1 MEQLDDHLDGKIEN
15 ATKDDIVDYI
25 LSWSTATESTIATR
39 KSILKK
45 YFTWTGGVEIVK
57 NLKIK
62 MPRSKLRPE
71 DILTPEDVDKL
82 IDATPSHFYK
92 CIIAVLWETGCRIGE
107 ARTLKIKDLRETD
120 SGLIVSIPTLKND
133 FPCRNMVLLYSAQYV
148 RNYLAYSGKIGDDI
162 IFDVERS
169 TIHIMLQ
176 KIKKNA
182 GIAKPV
188 SPHKFRHARA
198 TQMVKQGYQE
208 AIIRKMMGWTPTSP
222 MIANYQHLCDSDV
235 INAQIAMNGEV
246 AEKQNV

>member
-1 MEQLDDHLDGKIEN
+1 
-15 ATKDDIVDYI
+15 
-25 LSWSTATESTIATR
+25 
-39 KSILKK
+39 
-45 YFTWTGGVEIVK
+45 
-57 NLKIK
+57 

-246 AEKQNV
+246 AEKQNFLESRRPMKLPLLIQIQ